1 MKFKKPKFWDLKEPN
16 LISYLLLPFTLPIIL
31 NNFFLKFKSTK
42 KNHAI
47 KTICVGNIYLGGTG
61 KTPTVMKI
69 YQILKDLEINVS
81 TAKKFYSSQYDENVI
96 LKKKTNFL
104 TAKNRKEIIK
114 LAEKN
119 EKKVIIFDD
128 GLQDRGLEYDLKFVC
143 FDSES
148 FIGNGFLIPSGPLRE
163 KINNLDKYDCVL
175 IKNNSGDKLNSQISL
190 IKKFNPNIK
199 IFETNFEIKNLNL
212 FNLNEKFIIFSG
224 IGSPSN
230 FRNILQKNNFKIED
244 EIIFADHHNYN
255 KKEIEN
261 IVSYSKKIG
270 AKIVTT
276 EKDFVKV
283 EQFNLKEIN
292 YIDVNLLIKNEGE
305 FKEFLKD
312 KLYE

>member
-16 LISYLLLPFTLPIIL
+16 LISYLLLPFTIPVML
-31 NNFFLKFKSTK
+31 NNLFLKFKSTK
-42 KNHAI
+42 KNHEI
-47 KTICVGNIYLGGTG
+47 KSICVGNIYLGGTG

-69 YQILKDLEINVS
+69 YQILKDFKINVS
-81 TAKKFYSSQYDENVI
+81 TAKKFYSSQYDESTI
-96 LKKKTNFL
+96 LKKKTDFL

-119 EKKVIIFDD
+119 EKEVVIFDD
-128 GLQDRGLEYDLKFVC
+128 GLQDRSLEYDLKFVC

-175 IKNNSGDKLNSQISL
+175 IKNNSGDKLDSQISL

-199 IFETNFEIKNLNL
+199 IFETNFEIKNLNS
-212 FNLNEKFIIFSG
+212 FNLNKKFIIFSG
-224 IGSPSN
+224 IGNPSN
-230 FRNILQKNNFKIED
+230 FRRILLKNNFKIED

-261 IVSYSKKIG
+261 IISYSKKIG

-283 EQFNLKEIN
+283 EQFDLKDIN
-292 YIDVNLLIKNEGE
+292 YIDVNLSIKNEE
-305 FKEFLKD
+305 KFKEFLKN
-312 KLYE
+312 KIYE